1 MQTLPSGLRII
12 ELIVLMAPAYVANMA
27 PPFLRFWHGPNP
39 PISRKW
45 LGDHKTVGGFVVGIA
60 AGIIVA
66 WSFSKGA
73 FTSLP
78 HGANLPFEHWLWFGA
93 SMGFAAL
100 VGDSL
105 KSFFKRRL
113 NLRPG
118 APWIPFDQID
128 FVVAA
133 LIVLSFW
140 IKIDWLEMA
149 IVLALSFL
157 ADVIV
162 NQLSYRLGIKR
173 EPW

>member
-1 MQTLPSGLRII
+1 
-12 ELIVLMAPAYVANMA
+12 
-27 PPFLRFWHGPNP
+27 
-39 PISRKW
+39 
-45 LGDHKTVGGFVVGIA
+45 
-60 AGIIVA
+60 
-66 WSFSKGA
+66 
-73 FTSLP
+73 
-78 HGANLPFEHWLWFGA
+78 
-93 SMGFAAL
+93 MGFAAL